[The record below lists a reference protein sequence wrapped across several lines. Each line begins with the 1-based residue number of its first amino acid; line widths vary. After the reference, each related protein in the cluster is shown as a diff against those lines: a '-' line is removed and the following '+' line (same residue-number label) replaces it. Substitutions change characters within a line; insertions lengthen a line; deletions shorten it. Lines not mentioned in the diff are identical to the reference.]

1 VVVLEW
7 FRALMPKEDR
17 FFGLFEQH
25 ATLVVAGAESLR
37 AGLEGGPALRQ
48 HLQTVMDRE
57 NEADAI
63 TREVILAVRRTFIT
77 PFDRGDIKDL
87 ITAMDDAIDQM
98 QKTAKTILLFKV
110 TQFEPEM
117 SQMAD
122 RIVQAAVM
130 VQQAMPLLRSIS
142 THAAEIGSL
151 TEHVSR
157 IEGETDDL
165 HDAGRSRLYEMKGP
179 EGALH
184 FWVASEI
191 LDHLEGVMDR
201 LEDVANEIHG
211 TMIEH
216 V

>member
-1 VVVLEW
+1 MLKW

-17 FFGLFEQH
+17 FFVLFEQH

-37 AGLEGGPALRQ
+37 AGLEGGPTLPQ

-57 NEADAI
+57 NDADAI
-63 TREVILAVRRTFIT
+63 TREVLLAVRRTFIT
-77 PFDRGDIKDL
+77 PFDRSDIKDL

-122 RIVQAAVM
+122 RIVSAAEM
-130 VQQAMPLLRSIS
+130 VQHAIRLLRSIG
-142 THAAEIGSL
+142 THAARISSL
-151 TEHVSR
+151 TEEVSR
-157 IEGETDDL
+157 IEGEADEL
-165 HDAGRSRLYEMKGP
+165 HDAGRSRLYEVKGP

>member
-1 VVVLEW
+1 MLDW
-7 FRALMPKEDR
+7 FRALLPKEER
-17 FFGLFEQH
+17 FFDLFEQH
-25 ATLVVAGAESLR
+25 ATLVIAGAESLR
-37 AGLEGGPALRQ
+37 AAPEGGPALHQ
-48 HLQTVMDRE
+48 HLQAVVERE

-63 TREVILAVRRTFIT
+63 TREVLLAVRRSFIT

-98 QKTAKTILLFKV
+98 QKTTKTIRLFKV

-117 SQMAD
+117 VQMAD
-122 RIVQAAVM
+122 RIVRAAQI
-130 VQQAMPLLRSIS
+130 VQQAIPLLRAIS
-142 THAAEIGSL
+142 THAAQISSL
-151 TEHVSR
+151 TEQVSK

-165 HDAGRSRLYEMKGP
+165 HDAARSRLFEVKGP
-179 EGALH
+179 AGALH
-184 FWVASEI
+184 VWVSSEI
-191 LDHLEGVMDR
+191 LDHLESVMDR

>member
-1 VVVLEW
+1 
-7 FRALMPKEDR
+7 
-17 FFGLFEQH
+17 
-25 ATLVVAGAESLR
+25 
-37 AGLEGGPALRQ
+37 
-48 HLQTVMDRE
+48 
-57 NEADAI
+57 
-63 TREVILAVRRTFIT
+63 
-77 PFDRGDIKDL
+77 
-87 ITAMDDAIDQM
+87 
-98 QKTAKTILLFKV
+98 
-110 TQFEPEM
+110 
-117 SQMAD
+117 MAD

-130 VQQAMPLLRSIS
+130 VQQAIPLLRSIS
-142 THAAEIGSL
+142 THAAEISSL
-151 TEHVSR
+151 TEQVSK

>member
-1 VVVLEW
+1 MLEW

-25 ATLVVAGAESLR
+25 AALVVAGAESLR
-37 AGLEGGPALRQ
+37 AALEGGPALRQ

-57 NEADAI
+57 NDADAI
-63 TREVILAVRRTFIT
+63 TREVLLAVRRTFIT

-117 SQMAD
+117 TQMAD
-122 RIVQAAVM
+122 RIVRAAVM

-142 THAAEIGSL
+142 THAAEISNL
-151 TEHVSR
+151 TEQVSK

-165 HDAGRSRLYEMKGP
+165 HDAGRSRLFEVKGP

-184 FWVASEI
+184 FWVASEV

>member
-1 VVVLEW
+1 MLAW

-17 FFGLFEQH
+17 FFTLFEQH
-25 ATLVVAGAESLR
+25 ATLVVAAAESLR
-37 AGLEGGPALRQ
+37 AALEGGPALHQ
-48 HLQTVMDRE
+48 HLQAVVDRE

-63 TREVILAVRRTFIT
+63 TREVLLAVRRTFIT

-98 QKTAKTILLFKV
+98 QKTTKTIRLFKI
-110 TQFEPEM
+110 TEFEPEM
-117 SQMAD
+117 SQMAE
-122 RIVQAAVM
+122 RIVQSAQIVR
-130 VQQAMPLLRSIS
+130 QLIPLLRSIS
-142 THAAEIGSL
+142 TYAGQIGSL
-151 TEHVSR
+151 TEQVGR

-165 HDAGRSRLYEMKGP
+165 HDTGRSRLYEVKGP
-179 EGALH
+179 AGALH
-184 FWVASEI
+184 FWVSSEI
-191 LDHLEGVMDR
+191 LDHLEKVMDR